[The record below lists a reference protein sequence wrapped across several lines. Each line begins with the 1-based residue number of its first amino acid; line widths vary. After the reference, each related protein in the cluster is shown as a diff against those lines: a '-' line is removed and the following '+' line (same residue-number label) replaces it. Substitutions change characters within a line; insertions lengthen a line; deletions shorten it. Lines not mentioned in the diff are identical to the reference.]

1 MYLYLSLNERAVRLI
16 PTEDKYDFV
25 ILTLCIFYRTRI
37 PYFGPIIHTERNTRA
52 KIHKCQ
58 VISIIPKRTSF

>member
-1 MYLYLSLNERAVRLI
+1 M

-37 PYFGPIIHTERNTRA
+37 PYFRSIIHAAVNMRA
-52 KIHKCQ
+52 KICKYQ
-58 VISIIPKRTSF
+58 VISIIPKRTSFQ

>member
-1 MYLYLSLNERAVRLI
+1 MLI